1 MKSMRV
7 NPTCVSGELAAYA
20 YIPLTGFQVVN
31 GANVV

>member
-1 MKSMRV
+1 MQAA
-7 NPTCVSGELAAYA
+7 PTCVSSELSAYA